1 MIRKSFFFILS
12 FFCLGLQAQQ
22 KWSQINQQYIDQ
34 YKDLAIEQMLRW
46 KIPASI
52 TLAQGLLESGAGK
65 STLALKANNH
75 FGIKCHGWTG
85 ITYYQD
91 DDEKNECFR
100 VYGSAYESFED
111 HSRFLATGQR
121 YRDLFKLKHSDY
133 KGWAK
138 GLKAA
143 GYATNPQYPK
153 RLIDIIQL
161 YKLYDYDKAKSY
173 DHYLVAHLKDNTLG
187 GQPLHTIKIYNDNYY
202 VIARAGDTFK
212 LIGEEI
218 NVSYKKIAKYNER
231 DRNDPIEPGEI
242 IWLKKKKTKAPKSE
256 KGRLYYVKAGDSMY
270 SISQQYGMRLKAL
283 YKINKLQP
291 DYQIRVGD
299 ALKLR

>member
-1 MIRKSFFFILS
+1 
-12 FFCLGLQAQQ
+12 
-22 KWSQINQQYIDQ
+22 
-34 YKDLAIEQMLRW
+34 
-46 KIPASI
+46 
-52 TLAQGLLESGAGK
+52 
-65 STLALKANNH
+65 
-75 FGIKCHGWTG
+75 
-85 ITYYQD
+85 
-91 DDEKNECFR
+91 
-100 VYGSAYESFED
+100 
-111 HSRFLATGQR
+111 
-121 YRDLFKLKHSDY
+121 
-133 KGWAK
+133 
-138 GLKAA
+138 
-143 GYATNPQYPK
+143 
-153 RLIDIIQL
+153 
-161 YKLYDYDKAKSY
+161 
-173 DHYLVAHLKDNTLG
+173 VAHLKDNTLG

-218 NVSYKKIAKYNER
+218 KVSYKKIAKYNER